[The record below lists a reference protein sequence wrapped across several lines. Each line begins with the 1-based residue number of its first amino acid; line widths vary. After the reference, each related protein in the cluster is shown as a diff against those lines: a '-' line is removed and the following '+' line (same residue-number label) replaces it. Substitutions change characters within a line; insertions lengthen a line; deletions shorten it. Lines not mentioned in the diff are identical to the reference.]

1 MPGKDK
7 VTAWADGR
15 ARCPWANPKNPLY
28 IEYHDHEWGVPE
40 HDDRRL
46 FELLILEG
54 FQAGLSWEC
63 ILNRRE
69 GFRAAFDGFDPEKVA
84 AYGERELAA
93 LRADGRIVRNRLK
106 IAAAPVNARAFLE
119 IQREYGSFGS
129 YLWSHTGG
137 EVIYETGLASSPLS
151 DRISRELKRRGMKFV
166 GSTIVYAYL
175 QAAGVIDSH
184 EPGCFLAGES

>member
-7 VTAWADGR
+7 VTAWADGK
-15 ARCPWANPKNPLY
+15 ARCRWANPANALY
-28 IEYHDHEWGVPE
+28 VEYHDREWGVPE

-106 IAAAPVNARAFLE
+106 IAAAPGNARAFLQ
-119 IQREYGSFGS
+119 IQREFGSFDHW
-129 YLWSHTGG
+129 LWAHTGG
-137 EVIYETGLASSPLS
+137 RTLRETGLARSPLS
-151 DRISRELKRRGMKFV
+151 DGISRELKARGMKFV
-166 GSTIVYAYL
+166 GSTIIYAFL
-175 QAAGVIDSH
+175 QAAGVINSH
-184 EPGCFLAGES
+184 EPGCFLAGER

>member
-1 MPGKDK
+1 MTGWP
-7 VTAWADGR
+7 DGR

-69 GFRAAFDGFDPEKVA
+69 GFREAFDGFDPEKVA

-93 LRADGRIVRNRLK
+93 LRADERIVRNRLK
-106 IAAAPVNARAFLE
+106 IAAAPLNARAFLQ
-119 IQREYGSFGS
+119 IQREFGSFDRW
-129 YLWSHTGG
+129 LWAHTGG
-137 EVIYETGLASSPLS
+137 RTLRETGLARSPLS
-151 DRISRELKRRGMKFV
+151 DGISRELKARGMKFV
-166 GSTIVYAYL
+166 GSTIIYAFL

-184 EPGCFLAGES
+184 EPGCFLAGEG

>member
-1 MPGKDK
+1 MLSWP
-7 VTAWADGR
+7 DGR

-106 IAAAPVNARAFLE
+106 IAAAPLNARAFLQ
-119 IQREYGSFGS
+119 IQREFGSFDRW
-129 YLWSHTGG
+129 LWAHTGG
-137 EVIYETGLASSPLS
+137 RTLRETGLARSPLS
-151 DRISRELKRRGMKFV
+151 DGISRELKARGMKFV
-166 GSTIVYAYL
+166 GSTIIYAFL

>member
-1 MPGKDK
+1 MLSWP
-7 VTAWADGR
+7 DGR

-54 FQAGLSWEC
+54 FQAGLSREC

-84 AYGERELAA
+84 AYDEKKLAEL
-93 LRADGRIVRNRLK
+93 LADPRIIRNRLK

-151 DRISRELKRRGMKFV
+151 DGISRELKARGMKFV
-166 GSTIVYAYL
+166 GSTIVYAFL
-175 QAAGVIDSH
+175 QAAGMINSH
-184 EPGCFLAGES
+184 EPSCFLAGES

>member
-7 VTAWADGR
+7 VTAWADGK
-15 ARCPWANPKNPLY
+15 ARCRWANPANALY
-28 IEYHDHEWGVPE
+28 VEYHDHEWGVPE

-93 LRADGRIVRNRLK
+93 LRADERIVRNRLK
-106 IAAAPVNARAFLE
+106 IAAAPVNARAFLQ
-119 IQREYGSFGS
+119 IQREFGSFDCW
-129 YLWSHTGG
+129 LWAHTGG
-137 EVIYETGLASSPLS
+137 RTLRETGLARSPLS
-151 DRISRELKRRGMKFV
+151 DGISRELKARGMKFV
-166 GSTIVYAYL
+166 GSTIIYAFL

-184 EPGCFLAGES
+184 EPGCFLAGEG